1 MWEIWFSLV
10 IANIWSSKVPSGQ
23 PLNIMRSTSCSQ
35 CIYSCGKMWSSFSG
49 YKLKLKT
56 KSLKTTICFIK
67 LSRFSILTTTTTG
80 AGLFIGESHIIP
92 ELTSKASSMPSGVIS
107 SGSAL
112 AASTASAL
120 YLSIKNDSSVAIQ
133 TCSPD
138 SDHRTYNQ
146 V

>member
-1 MWEIWFSLV
+1 M
-10 IANIWSSKVPSGQ
+10 
-23 PLNIMRSTSCSQ
+23 
-35 CIYSCGKMWSSFSG
+35 
-49 YKLKLKT
+49 
-56 KSLKTTICFIK
+56 ICFIK

-80 AGLFIGESHIIP
+80 AGLFIGESLIIP
-92 ELTSKASSMPSGVIS
+92 ELTSKASSMPSGVMS

-146 V
+146 I